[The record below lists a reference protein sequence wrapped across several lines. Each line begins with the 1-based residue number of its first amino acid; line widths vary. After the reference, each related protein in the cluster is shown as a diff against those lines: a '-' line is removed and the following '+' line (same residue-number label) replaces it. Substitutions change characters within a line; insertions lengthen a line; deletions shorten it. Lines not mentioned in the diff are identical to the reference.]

1 MGATGPDPAV
11 ARAGEAILIV
21 EDDGGFRRLLTE
33 ELTDAGYQVTAVA
46 SAEAA
51 QPVLNAR
58 PIALVLCDLRL
69 PGADGFTVLAQTRT
83 LAPAPSCIVL
93 TGFGTIDQ
101 AVAAL
106 KAGADDFL
114 TKPVDLDHLRLVI
127 ARVLDKRRLSDELT
141 HLRALLADR
150 GFHGMLGRS
159 PAMLR
164 LFDLIR
170 RIARSDSAVL
180 ITGESGTGKELV
192 ARALHAEGPR
202 ADGPF
207 VAVNCAGIP
216 EALLESELMG
226 HAAGAFSGARGARRG
241 LFAEADRG
249 TLFLDEIAEMPAGMQ
264 TKLLRVLQD
273 GRVRPVG
280 SNSEQATDVRVL
292 AATHR
297 DLSQSLADGRFRA
310 DLFYRLET
318 FRIQVPPLR
327 ARGEDIA
334 ALLAQRLR
342 ASALALGVPERR
354 LTPAA
359 WRLLL
364 RYPWPGNV
372 RELHSLVERMV
383 TLAADA
389 VIDVAD
395 LPERVRGS
403 TSSES
408 ESGLEPGE
416 SGSGGPPELGAKLGA
431 EGAAGAPA
439 WETLAEHERRYIQQ
453 VLAFTGGNKQQA
465 ARILGIGRKTLYR
478 KLDETL

>member
-1 MGATGPDPAV
+1 MTATEPSD
-11 ARAGEAILIV
+11 GETILIV
-21 EDDGGFRRLLTE
+21 EDDAGFRRLLAE
-33 ELTDAGYQVTAVA
+33 ELAETGHAVTAVA

-51 QPVLNAR
+51 QRVLSESTV
-58 PIALVLCDLRL
+58 ALVLCDLRL
-69 PGADGFTVLAQTRT
+69 PGANGFAVLAQTRT
-83 LAPAPSCIVL
+83 LTPPPSCIML

-127 ARVLDKRRLSDELT
+127 ARVLENRRLNDELAR
-141 HLRALLADR
+141 LRALLADR

-164 LFDLIR
+164 LFEQIR
-170 RIARSDSAVL
+170 RIARSESAAL

-207 VAVNCAGIP
+207 IAVNCAGIP

-226 HAAGAFSGARGARRG
+226 HVAGAFSGARGARRG
-241 LFAEADRG
+241 LFAEADQG

-280 SNSEQATDVRVL
+280 SNTEQATDVRVL

-297 DLSQSLADGRFRA
+297 DLGQCLADGRFRA

-334 ALLAQRLR
+334 ALLARQLR
-342 ASALALGVPERR
+342 ACSLALGVPERR

-383 TLAADA
+383 TLAAGE
-389 VIDVAD
+389 VIEVAD
-395 LPERVRGS
+395 LPERVRAGAADADQAPDQ
-403 TSSES
+403 TK
-408 ESGLEPGE
+408 PQ
-416 SGSGGPPELGAKLGA
+416 GPMPT
-431 EGAAGAPA
+431 AGAPA
-439 WETLAEHERRYIQQ
+439 WETLAEHEQHYIQQ

-478 KLDETL
+478 KLGDAV